1 MITGTHSAAFQGLS
15 QTVQQSVI
23 DQVALAISNV
33 FAIILAGSALAFIS
47 SLFLGV
53 SSLGHLFLVL
63 PVLVWLIY
71 ILASQTLLKGE
82 SWEVTSRTILF
93 GCDGA

>member
-1 MITGTHSAAFQGLS
+1 MITGTHSAAFQNLS
-15 QTVQQSVI
+15 QAVQQSVI

-53 SSLGHLFLVL
+53 TSLCHLSIVSS
-63 PVLVWLIY
+63 VLVWLTHV
-71 ILASQTLLKGE
+71 LASQTLLK
-82 SWEVTSRTILF
+82 SEV
-93 GCDGA
+93 